1 MDGYQT
7 ALKYEKKLFFER
19 HFILLY
25 LFIYKLHQRQC
36 FSKETPEHPKKRKK
50 KRKKRKSTNNYY
62 SIVN

>member
-50 KRKKRKSTNNYY
+50 KRKSTNSYY
-62 SIVN
+62 RVVN